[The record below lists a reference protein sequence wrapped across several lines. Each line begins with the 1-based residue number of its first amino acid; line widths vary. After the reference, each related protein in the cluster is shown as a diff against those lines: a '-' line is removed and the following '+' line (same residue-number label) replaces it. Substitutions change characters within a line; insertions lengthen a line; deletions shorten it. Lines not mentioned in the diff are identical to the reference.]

1 MNSESLV
8 PPYPRSARRS
18 KVSRGGLL
26 SAWNILSLYLT
37 FGPAM
42 TVESVSELEETED
55 IDESDVTVAVERVDG
70 GLAGLLLGI
79 TKDDEAVWPV
89 LIIFGGGML
98 LVSIARLVWA
108 GVKGNG

>member
-1 MNSESLV
+1 
-8 PPYPRSARRS
+8 
-18 KVSRGGLL
+18 
-26 SAWNILSLYLT
+26 
-37 FGPAM
+37 M

-70 GLAGLLLGI
+70 GLAGLLLSI

-98 LVSIARLVWA
+98 LVSIAQLVRA
-108 GVKGNG
+108 GVEGNG